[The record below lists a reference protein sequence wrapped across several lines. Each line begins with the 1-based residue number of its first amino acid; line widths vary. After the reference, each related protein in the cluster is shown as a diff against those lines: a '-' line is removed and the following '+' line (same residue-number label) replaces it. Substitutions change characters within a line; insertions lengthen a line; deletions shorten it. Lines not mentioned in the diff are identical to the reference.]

1 MQSLVVAGS
10 STHGPSLVCKKG
22 LPVKREVAANLL
34 KRNRLT
40 IGRKQTSVKSDRC
53 VRLNCRGSNES
64 NDAISQSEN
73 IDISE
78 MLLNSSD
85 MDLVAIAKATKRSPS
100 QSASRPP
107 KFTTLRPFG
116 EAGAVVMSG
125 LEGSLF
131 ELLAANIEATA
142 DLKRFETLSGRM
154 AMMAFFLAIGVEI
167 VTGNSIFK
175 GIDVKELLQFAALA
189 GLATLTAAGFAF
201 AWRARSDVASSLSKG
216 ALKLV
221 DAAVDNVIDGLFY
234 DEEEKFKQ

>member
-1 MQSLVVAGS
+1 VQSLAAVGS
-10 STHGPSLVCKKG
+10 SSHGPNLVCNKG
-22 LPVKREVAANLL
+22 LSLKRVLAGNILKNRVAIGQKPTLL
-34 KRNRLT
+34 KSGHCT
-40 IGRKQTSVKSDRC
+40 
-53 VRLNCRGSNES
+53 RLNCRGSNES
-64 NDAISQSEN
+64 NDAKSQSEN

-78 MLLNSSD
+78 LLLNSSD
-85 MDLVAIAKATKRSPS
+85 IDLLAMPKVSMRSSSESAT
-100 QSASRPP
+100 RPP

-116 EAGAVVMSG
+116 EAGAGVMSG

-154 AMMAFFLAIGVEI
+154 AMMAFFVAIGVEI

-175 GIDVKELLQFAALA
+175 GIDVKELVQFAALA

-234 DEEEKFKQ
+234 DEEEKFKE

>member
-10 STHGPSLVCKKG
+10 SSHGPSLVCKKR
-22 LPVKREVAANLL
+22 LPVKRELAANLL

-40 IGRKQTSVKSDRC
+40 IGQKQTSFKSDRC

-64 NDAISQSEN
+64 NDVIPQSEN
-73 IDISE
+73 VDISE
-78 MLLNSSD
+78 ILLNSSD
-85 MDLVAIAKATKRSPS
+85 MDLVALTKATKRSPS

-142 DLKRFETLSGRM
+142 DLKR
-154 AMMAFFLAIGVEI
+154 
-167 VTGNSIFK
+167 
-175 GIDVKELLQFAALA
+175 
-189 GLATLTAAGFAF
+189 
-201 AWRARSDVASSLSKG
+201 
-216 ALKLV
+216 
-221 DAAVDNVIDGLFY
+221 
-234 DEEEKFKQ
+234 